1 MQTRLLSDIPVGDT
15 VTVLSVSDATGLRRR
30 LYDIGLRRGAD
41 VTVLGRSAGGSLYAY
56 SIDGASFALRPRDA
70 ASVSVVAPP

>member
-15 VTVLSVSDATGLRRR
+15 VTVFSVSDATGLRRR

-41 VTVLGRSAGGSLYAY
+41 VTVLGRSSGGSLYAY